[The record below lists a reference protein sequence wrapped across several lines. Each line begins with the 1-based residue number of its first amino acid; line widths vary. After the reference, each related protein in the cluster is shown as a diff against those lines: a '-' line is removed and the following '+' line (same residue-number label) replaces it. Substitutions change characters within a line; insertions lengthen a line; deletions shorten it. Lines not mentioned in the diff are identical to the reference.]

1 MGRPKGHWRYNAL
14 SRPVGPPIWP
24 SPALDDR
31 RPFPFAPV
39 SLPHRSKR
47 SAAGTTGVPRGTA
60 RRASLAQSPCQRT
73 PARPIEHSGIPVI
86 KKFALIIAAALAL
99 TTAGLTAAA
108 EAGGCGGRGISHGPS
123 FSRHYQSSSE
133 NYRAH
138 QKAIAAKRRKLAL
151 KLAEKRRRIAAV
163 KAAAAKRATI
173 AEVRRERAAKQRLAA
188 RLEKRAEDDKIDD
201 VAKVTPPAPE
211 QKPAEI
217 AGTEAGAGNIQVAE
231 VRPLTCKRYIPSEGL
246 TVTVPCQ

>member
-1 MGRPKGHWRYNAL
+1 M
-14 SRPVGPPIWP
+14 
-24 SPALDDR
+24 
-31 RPFPFAPV
+31 
-39 SLPHRSKR
+39 
-47 SAAGTTGVPRGTA
+47 
-60 RRASLAQSPCQRT
+60 
-73 PARPIEHSGIPVI
+73 

-108 EAGGCGGRGISHGPS
+108 EAGGCGGRGFRGISHGPS

-133 NYRAH
+133 DYRAH

-231 VRPLTCKRYIPSEGL
+231 VRPLTCKRYIPSAGL
-246 TVTVPCQ
+246 TVTVLCQ

>member
-1 MGRPKGHWRYNAL
+1 M
-14 SRPVGPPIWP
+14 
-24 SPALDDR
+24 
-31 RPFPFAPV
+31 
-39 SLPHRSKR
+39 
-47 SAAGTTGVPRGTA
+47 
-60 RRASLAQSPCQRT
+60 
-73 PARPIEHSGIPVI
+73 

-108 EAGGCGGRGISHGPS
+108 KAGGCGGRGFRGISHGPS

-133 NYRAH
+133 DYRAH
-138 QKAIAAKRRKLAL
+138 QEAIAAKRRKLAQ

-188 RLEKRAEDDKIDD
+188 RLEKSAEDDTIDD

-231 VRPLTCKRYIPSEGL
+231 VRPRTCKRYIPSAGL